1 MKRTFDSLRDPA
13 DHLTGA
19 GLEENA
25 QRRSKGLSDPL
36 DVTAL
41 LQIGKDQAEK
51 EYNDLLVKY
60 LEFIKLLRAEFGD
73 AFGVIIDCVFLLLQ
87 AYLVQSASSPEL
99 EINDLFF
106 LLPDETHVPIVD
118 NMKMWL
124 RASQALHAYYLLFL
138 TGLVAEDLKTDSV
151 PADETLRQ
159 EIIPY
164 PHLAH
169 LLVRTIPDTAIHPP
183 DIMNLHLPPLFATP
197 LPTSTCRHL
206 LRRWS
211 QCWNLRS
218 EVTTGVESS
227 FIYMGRP
234 LHLQTQSSLVDLLK
248 EAIGGEWKQWKQGE
262 DQSVEEVKKVV
273 YKDEKSGEDKELTS
287 AEVAEKVK
295 NYLAGL
301 DNYAGA
307 REKILPIITALQT
320 AYFSPDYYDSLVT
333 SECRRINSN
342 VPPLAFS
349 LRGIVRTIFPTPRKV
364 VATTRPAIPTSH
376 AVQSHRISTH
386 TSPAAAQAKPAN
398 LTPSTNAHAQ
408 QAAQAASSSHS
419 SKAAAPSVVVVAS
432 PSTVLTPDRTTSS
445 SKSSSTHSS
454 AKPTPL
460 VPSASQQPPAKSTG
474 VSVDTSDIGGV
485 NMEVEEPM
493 STTSPSTSSASMVLA
508 KEFLEKMAGYP
519 FNAYPP
525 NTQTLLQQAL
535 QQVISHKNFPKPH
548 PDLKGIAEGL
558 GIRGEILALWVHRLT
573 VYVTEK
579 AKHQLQAHAA

>member
-1 MKRTFDSLRDPA
+1 MKRAFDYVRDGADLEGNALRR
-13 DHLTGA
+13 L
-19 GLEENA
+19 
-25 QRRSKGLSDPL
+25 KGLNDPL
-36 DVTAL
+36 ELTAL
-41 LQIGKDQAEK
+41 LQIGKDQSER
-51 EYNDLLVKY
+51 EYNDLLEKY

-73 AFGVIIDCVFLLLQ
+73 AFEVMIDCVFLLLQ
-87 AYLVQSASSPEL
+87 TYLSQSALSPEL

-106 LLPDETHVPIVD
+106 LLTNETHVHIVD

-124 RASQALHAYYLLFL
+124 RASQALRAYYLLFL
-138 TGLVAEDLKTDSV
+138 TGLVTEDLKTDSV

-159 EIIPY
+159 EIIAY

-169 LLVRTIPDTAIHPP
+169 LLVRTIPDSAIHPP
-183 DIMNLHLPPLFATP
+183 DIVNLHLPPLFATP

-211 QCWNLRS
+211 QCWNLRN
-218 EVTTGVESS
+218 EVKTRVVSS
-227 FIYMGRP
+227 FIYLGQP

-248 EAIGGEWKQWKQGE
+248 EAIGGEWKQGE

-301 DNYAGA
+301 ENYAGA

-320 AYFSPDYYDSLVT
+320 AYFSPDYYDPQVT
-333 SECRRINSN
+333 SECRRINTN

-364 VATTRPAIPTSH
+364 VATTRPALPTSH
-376 AVQSHRISTH
+376 AVQSPRISTY
-386 TSPAAAQAKPAN
+386 TSPVVAQAKPAN
-398 LTPSTNAHAQ
+398 SISSTNARVQ

-432 PSTVLTPDRTTSS
+432 PPPPIQAPDRTTTSS
-445 SKSSSTHSS
+445 SKSSSTHSP

-460 VPSASQQPPAKSTG
+460 TPPAPQQPPAKPTEA
-474 VSVDTSDIGGV
+474 SVDTSNIGGV
-485 NMEVEEPM
+485 DMEVEESM

-525 NTQTLLQQAL
+525 NTQALLQQAL
-535 QQVISHKNFPKPH
+535 QQVISHKSFPKPH
-548 PDLKGIAEGL
+548 PDLKGIAESL